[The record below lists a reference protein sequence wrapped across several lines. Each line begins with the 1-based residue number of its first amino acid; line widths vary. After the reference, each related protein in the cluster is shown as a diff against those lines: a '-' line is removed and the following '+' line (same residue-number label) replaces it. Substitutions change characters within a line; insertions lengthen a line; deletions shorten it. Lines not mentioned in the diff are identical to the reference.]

1 MLDRLLH
8 HAAVVVT
15 EGESFRMREAKTRGS
30 LPTAPRPMRGRER
43 REEAPAED

>member
-15 EGESFRMREAKTRGS
+15 EGESFRMREASQRGG
-30 LPTAPRPMRGRER
+30 GRR
-43 REEAPAED
+43 TPS